1 MQMRLQKGV
10 ALPFLVLIRLFVST
24 EEMEIERTSSGQHRQ
39 LLAVIVCE
47 MKLITFVIY
56 GVIFVRL
63 TCDSSSLMALG

>member
-1 MQMRLQKGV
+1 MQMRLQKAV

-24 EEMEIERTSSGQHRQ
+24 EEMEIKMMSSGQHRQ

-47 MKLITFVIY
+47 KKLITFVIY

-63 TCDSSSLMALG
+63 TFDSSSLMALG

>member
-1 MQMRLQKGV
+1 MFTEVFSGIYTCMQKKMQMRLQKGV

-56 GVIFVRL
+56 
-63 TCDSSSLMALG
+63 

>member
-56 GVIFVRL
+56 
-63 TCDSSSLMALG
+63 

>member
-24 EEMEIERTSSGQHRQ
+24 EEMEIEMLSSGQHRQ

-63 TCDSSSLMALG
+63 TFDSSSLMALG